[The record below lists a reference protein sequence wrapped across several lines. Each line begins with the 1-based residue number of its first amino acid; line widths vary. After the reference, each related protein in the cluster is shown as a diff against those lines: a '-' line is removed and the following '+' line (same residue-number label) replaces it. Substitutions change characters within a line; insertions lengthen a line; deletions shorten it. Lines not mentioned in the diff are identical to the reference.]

1 MTSLSFSLH
10 ASYSRSSVAC
20 FSTCWRFQ
28 NPSSA
33 TTFSSS
39 RASAAAARSFSSHAS
54 SFLMSSMCSSEFSL
68 STLPFSRFITSI
80 LDDQASSSWVCLVAR
95 IFSER
100 YEFVA
105 STRSST
111 SCGSGEG
118 GVRDGAR
125 ERANAGVGRGTR
137 SRVSAM
143 IARVFAVVR
152 RLVASLLARRP
163 EIQIS
168 AGVAPAIFRGQ
179 PRQPRRR
186 GAHLLSQGC
195 GLGVQLAIV
204 AQRLELALKQREALL
219 VHRGERRDARRSL
232 DGECL
237 ASSERVS
244 TTTRTS
250 VQIIRQRPPA

>member
-111 SCGSGEG
+111 SCGSGGWGQARRARTRRRGRGSRNAVAWERDDSARVRGRASARRASARSARNSNLSWGGPCHFSAIRGSRAG
-118 GVRDGAR
+118 GVR
-125 ERANAGVGRGTR
+125 TF
-137 SRVSAM
+137 SA
-143 IARVFAVVR
+143 
-152 RLVASLLARRP
+152 
-163 EIQIS
+163 
-168 AGVAPAIFRGQ
+168 
-179 PRQPRRR
+179 R
-186 GAHLLSQGC
+186 GAD
-195 GLGVQLAIV
+195 
-204 AQRLELALKQREALL
+204 L
-219 VHRGERRDARRSL
+219 V
-232 DGECL
+232 
-237 ASSERVS
+237 SSS
-244 TTTRTS
+244 PS
-250 VQIIRQRPPA
+250 

>member
-1 MTSLSFSLH
+1 
-10 ASYSRSSVAC
+10 
-20 FSTCWRFQ
+20 
-28 NPSSA
+28 
-33 TTFSSS
+33 
-39 RASAAAARSFSSHAS
+39 
-54 SFLMSSMCSSEFSL
+54 
-68 STLPFSRFITSI
+68 
-80 LDDQASSSWVCLVAR
+80 LVAR

-111 SCGSGEG
+111 SCGSGRG
-118 GVRDGAR
+118 GQGRR
-125 ERANAGVGRGTR
+125 TPTRQRGTC
-137 SRVSAM
+137 SRGSRNAVAGERDDS
-143 IARVFAVVR
+143 ARVR
-152 RLVASLLARRP
+152 GRASLRARPLARP

-168 AGVAPAIFRGQ
+168 AGVAAAIFRGH

-186 GAHLLSQGC
+186 GAHLLSQGG

-204 AQRLELALKQREALL
+204 VQRLELALEQREALL
-219 VHRGERRDARRSL
+219 VHRGERWDARRSL

-237 ASSERVS
+237 ASSERLG